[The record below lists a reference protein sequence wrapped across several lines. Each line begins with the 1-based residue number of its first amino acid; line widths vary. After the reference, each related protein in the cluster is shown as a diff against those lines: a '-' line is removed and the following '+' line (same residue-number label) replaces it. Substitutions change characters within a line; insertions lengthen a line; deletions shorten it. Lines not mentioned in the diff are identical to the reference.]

1 MTIAPTRPLT
11 PARVQVLIAGQGQ
24 RVAAGAGLLCGGVHL
39 VLLPLA
45 GWPMAAMTVPML
57 ALSAV
62 CAFCAS
68 RILCGRGTKG
78 EAGTMA
84 ATSLAMVLT
93 HLLFMHSGVLGLH
106 PSVASVGGPDAI
118 ELLTHAGV
126 SLAASQ
132 LALLFLARIVVGH
145 RS

>member
-11 PARVQVLIAGQGQ
+11 PARVQVLTARQGQ
-24 RVAAGAGLLCGGVHL
+24 RVAAAVGLLCGGVHL

-68 RILCGRGTKG
+68 RILRGRATKG
-78 EAGTMA
+78 DAGTMA

-93 HLLFMHSGVLGLH
+93 HLLFIHSGVLGLH
-106 PSVASVGGPDAI
+106 PSGAADGPDAI
-118 ELLTHAGV
+118 ELLMHAGV

-132 LALLFLARIVVGH
+132 LALLLLARIVVRH